1 MEWNT
6 TLLPHLRESL
16 YLYLRV
22 NISNNEFPEKLYKLN
37 GDHDEIY

>member
-1 MEWNT
+1 
-6 TLLPHLRESL
+6 L
-16 YLYLRV
+16 YLGV